1 MHYFLIYE
9 LSDDYL
15 KRRGEYRN
23 EHLNLAWEAHE
34 SGDLVTGGALQ
45 NPADKAYLLFEGE
58 NDDAAKQFAE
68 ADPYVKN
75 GLVINWSVR
84 PWMTVVG
91 DMATNPVKADS

>member
-15 KRRGEYRN
+15 ERRGEFRN
-23 EHLNLAWEAHE
+23 DHLRIAWEAHE
-34 SGDLVTGGALQ
+34 NGDLVTGGALQ
-45 NPADKAYLLFEGE
+45 NPADRAYLLFVGE
-58 NDDAAKQFAE
+58 TDEAARQFAE
-68 ADPYVKN
+68 TDPYVKN
-75 GLVINWSVR
+75 GLVKNWSVR

>member
-15 KRRGEYRN
+15 EKRGEYRN
-23 EHLNLAWEAHE
+23 KHLQLAWDAHE
-34 SGDLVTGGALQ
+34 KGDLLTGGALQ

-58 NDDAAKQFAE
+58 NDEAAKQFAE
-68 ADPYVKN
+68 SDPYVKN
-75 GLVINWSVR
+75 GLVKNWSVR

>member
-9 LSDDYL
+9 LSEDYL
-15 KRRGEYRN
+15 ERRGEFRN
-23 EHLNLAWEAHE
+23 DHLKLAWSAHE

-75 GLVINWSVR
+75 GLVKNWSVR